1 MTGGGRQGQFDGMTA
16 ATGQPVG
23 ALPTPALNPFDNIA
37 LAHLEVYTLYELA
50 QALSGCLSIQD
61 TMAQLIAHLGK
72 LVPLNTCALF
82 LQDDSRHQ
90 VVCRFATGPGA
101 PILQPMRVPTGAG
114 PIGWVVE
121 HERPLVNVSLSVTVP
136 AAQHRRRHR
145 GEWRARTLARVRM
158 PARYGGTGW
167 TRRSR

>member
-1 MTGGGRQGQFDGMTA
+1 MTA
-16 ATGQPVG
+16 AEREQFTTGATSIG

-136 AAQHRRRHR
+136 GTSSDAWHAPSQSTSADAGR
-145 GEWRARTLARVRM
+145 GDRSH
-158 PARYGGTGW
+158 GTCRP
-167 TRRSR
+167 RRSR